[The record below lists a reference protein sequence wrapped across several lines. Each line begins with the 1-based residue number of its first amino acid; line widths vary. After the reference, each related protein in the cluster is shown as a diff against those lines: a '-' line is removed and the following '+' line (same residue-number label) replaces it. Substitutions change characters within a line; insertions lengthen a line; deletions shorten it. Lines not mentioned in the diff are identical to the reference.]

1 LMLILLSG
9 PVGSGKTTLCQRLVD
24 LVGRQGYQVGGVL
37 TPAVVRDGIKVGIE
51 AVNLSTGEVRRLA
64 CNSRGATPKTCAP
77 GTTQVGQYVLDDRTL
92 SWVAALC
99 VEALADADTA
109 ASDSLVFVDEIGRLE
124 LDRRA
129 GLARLI
135 PLLAQP
141 RQARVIVIVRDTLL
155 DRFLECV
162 RGTECQVAVVDPQW
176 REDAW
181 VELTRLA
188 LAGEA
193 GRERA
198 RVC

>member
-1 LMLILLSG
+1 MLILLSG
-9 PVGSGKTTLCQRLVD
+9 PVGSGKTTLCRRLVD
-24 LVGRQGYQVGGVL
+24 LAGRQGFQVAGVL

-51 AVNLSTGEVRRLA
+51 AVNLSTGELRRLA
-64 CNSRGATPKTCAP
+64 SNDRGPTQYACAP
-77 GTTQVGQYVLDDRTL
+77 GMTWVGQYVLDDHTL
-92 SWVAALC
+92 GWMAALC
-99 VEALADADTA
+99 AEALVEADAA

-124 LDRRA
+124 LDRGE

-155 DRFLECV
+155 DRFLERV
-162 RGTECQVAVVDPQW
+162 RGAECQVVVVDPQW